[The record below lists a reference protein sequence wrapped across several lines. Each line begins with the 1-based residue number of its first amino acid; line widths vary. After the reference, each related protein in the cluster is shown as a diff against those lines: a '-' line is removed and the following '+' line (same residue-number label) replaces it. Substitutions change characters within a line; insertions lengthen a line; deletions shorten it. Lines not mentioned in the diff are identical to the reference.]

1 VKRPK
6 ICRLAISS
14 DCVTRSS
21 FRRRFRWTLSTL
33 LVGFVAISVLFAAF
47 VAIVRPQDDITN
59 HPDALAV
66 VLAADEVR
74 VQRWASSNTDPIGTV
89 VQESIADEPQ
99 RSALLAALT
108 NSDHFAFG
116 SKYEMMLLDVRPGND
131 YIVQVTRG
139 TDVLEYEIST
149 LSAYAVLNGK
159 WIGESKLTDDG
170 RAALYDLVEQTLKR
184 DATH

>member
-1 VKRPK
+1 MSTNSVERFP
-6 ICRLAISS
+6 L
-14 DCVTRSS
+14 
-21 FRRRFRWTLSTL
+21 RRRFRWSLSAL
-33 LVGFVAISVLFAAF
+33 LVGFAVISAILAAF

-66 VLAADEVR
+66 VLAAEEVR

-89 VQESIADEPQ
+89 VQESIAEEPQ

-170 RAALYDLVEQTLKR
+170 RAALYDLVEQTLKT